1 MSPLPPLQ
9 VCRLGRISYRDAW
22 GLQKQLAALRKK
34 DLVEDTLLLLEHDP
48 VITYGRNVGRG
59 SLLLEERSLAHR
71 GVELVES
78 DRGGDATF
86 HGPGQLVAY
95 PIIDLKVDMQDVR
108 KYVWSLEECMILV
121 MADYG
126 VKGDRVKGAPG
137 AWVKAEPP
145 YGIDQKMGA
154 VGVRLSR
161 WVTHH
166 GIGFNVQTDLSY
178 FQLIIP
184 CGLTDKGVT
193 SLEQQVCQLKGTTT
207 LLDFKT
213 VQDHFIRHFARLF
226 KRDVIEVTPM
236 DLDQMIEVTTQLI
249 EESP

>member
-1 MSPLPPLQ
+1 MSPLPRLQ
-9 VCRLGRISYRDAW
+9 VCRLGRISYRKAW
-22 GLQKQLAALRKK
+22 ALQKQLADLRKK
-34 DLVEDTLLLLEHDP
+34 NLVEDTLLLLEHDP
-48 VITYGRNVGRG
+48 VITYGRNVGKG
-59 SLLLEERSLAHR
+59 SLLLDETSLAQR

-108 KYVWSLEECMILV
+108 KYVWSLEECMISV

-126 VKGDRVKGAPG
+126 VQGDRVEGAPG
-137 AWVKAEPP
+137 AWVISEDPQVQ
-145 YGIDQKMGA
+145 DQKMGA

-166 GIGFNVQTDLSY
+166 GIGFNIHTDLSY

-193 SLEQQVCQLKGTTT
+193 SLEQQVSHQEGQTA
-207 LLDFKT
+207 LDFK
-213 VQDHFIRHFARLF
+213 VVEDHLIKHFARLF
-226 KRDVIEVTPM
+226 QRDVLEITPM
-236 DLDQMIEVTTQLI
+236 GLSQLIEVTTQSL
-249 EESP
+249 EELP